1 MITHGRGTRIG
12 QYYVVSGALETKSK
26 MFAPVFVIYEGTDA
40 LGKIVHRQ
48 DLPVTN
54 ALELSNVED
63 AFATADEIAAR
74 WIEHRQLTIG

>member
-1 MITHGRGTRIG
+1 MITHGRGTKIG

-40 LGKIVHRQ
+40 RGKVVHRHE
-48 DLPVTN
+48 LPVKN

-63 AFATADEIAAR
+63 AFATADEMAAHWISSIAD
-74 WIEHRQLTIG
+74 